1 MGRIMRMRN
10 IALLVVGLCVVSCHG
25 TVASAPPSSP
35 PRTTESNITALTTS
49 LLEHSQFS
57 HRPFDDALAG
67 TLLDRY
73 VDSLDGTHSVFL
85 QSDIDEFAAYH
96 ATLAEATRGAG
107 DTRAARD
114 IFRRYVARLSQRA
127 AYVTETLRT
136 ATFDFTGHD
145 AYSFDRE
152 QAPRPRTIDDAHEL
166 WQKEL
171 RAEYLAEKLGD
182 KAPAQIVRTLSD
194 RAAHQVQAVTAL
206 RADDVLDLYLDTLA
220 HVYDPH
226 SDYLGHEQLENL
238 SIAMNLSLVGIGAT
252 LESEDGYC
260 TIHELVAGGPAA
272 RSGLLTPGDRIVA
285 VKRPTDSAPIDVV
298 GMPLSHTVDLI
309 RGQKGSVVTLSIVP
323 KSAGAGQP
331 PKLVTL
337 VRDAIKL
344 EDQEARASIVDVP
357 TSQGKTAR
365 VGVIDL
371 PSFYADMGE
380 RGGERRSATA
390 DVARLLA
397 RLEAEHVQGVL
408 LDLRHNPG
416 GSLEEAINLTG
427 LFIRTGPVVQTRDQR
442 GDVAVGADKD
452 PSIAYD
458 GPLVL
463 LTSRLSASASEILAG
478 ALQDYGRAVV
488 GGDASTFGKGTVQN
502 ILPLA
507 RVMDKAG
514 LAHAY
519 DPGALKITTSKFY
532 RPSGASTQL
541 RGVASDIVLPS
552 TTDMSEVNESTL
564 KDALQWDAVAP
575 TRYAHLGRVEPY
587 LARLREKSAER
598 VTADEQLAHV
608 REDVVRLKQKLAA
621 KSLSLNEAER
631 RQEIAEAK
639 TRDEAR
645 AVELAALDATQ
656 PVRREITLESLDP
669 GGSPTAASNES
680 SAKRAAR
687 GDAILHEGV
696 RILADYTGLVAADR

>member
-1 MGRIMRMRN
+1 
-10 IALLVVGLCVVSCHG
+10 
-25 TVASAPPSSP
+25 
-35 PRTTESNITALTTS
+35 
-49 LLEHSQFS
+49 
-57 HRPFDDALAG
+57 
-67 TLLDRY
+67 
-73 VDSLDGTHSVFL
+73 
-85 QSDIDEFAAYH
+85 
-96 ATLAEATRGAG
+96 
-107 DTRAARD
+107 
-114 IFRRYVARLSQRA
+114 
-127 AYVTETLRT
+127 
-136 ATFDFTGHD
+136 
-145 AYSFDRE
+145 
-152 QAPRPRTIDDAHEL
+152 
-166 WQKEL
+166 
-171 RAEYLAEKLGD
+171 
-182 KAPAQIVRTLSD
+182 
-194 RAAHQVQAVTAL
+194 
-206 RADDVLDLYLDTLA
+206 LDTLA

-226 SDYLGHEQLENL
+226 SDYLGHEQLESM

-252 LESEDGYC
+252 LESVDGYC
-260 TIHELVAGGPAA
+260 TIHELLPGGPAA

-285 VKRPTDSAPIDVV
+285 VKRPTDSEPIDVV
-298 GMPLSHTVDLI
+298 DMPLSHTVDLI
-309 RGQKGSVVTLSIVP
+309 RGHKGSVVTLSIVP
-323 KSAGAGQP
+323 KSVGAGQP

-357 TSQGKTAR
+357 AAEGKTER

-380 RGGERRSATA
+380 RVGERRSATA

-397 RLEAEHVQGVL
+397 KLETEHVQGVL

-416 GSLEEAINLTG
+416 GSLQEAITLTG
-427 LFIRTGPVVQTRDQR
+427 LFIRKGPVVQTRDQR
-442 GDVAVGADKD
+442 GEVEVGADTD
-452 PSIAYD
+452 SSIAYD

-463 LTSRLSASASEILAG
+463 LTSRLSASASEILTG

-488 GGDASTFGKGTVQN
+488 VGDASTFGKGTVQAV
-502 ILPLA
+502 LPLA

-552 TTDMSEVNESTL
+552 TTDLSEVNESTL

-575 TRYAHLGRVEPY
+575 TRYAHLDRVEAY
-587 LARLREKSAER
+587 LGSLRERSAER
-598 VTADEQLAHV
+598 VAADAQLAHV

-621 KSLSLNEAER
+621 KSVSLNEAER

-639 TRDEAR
+639 ARDESR
-645 AVELAALDATQ
+645 AVELAALDATE
-656 PVRREITLESLDP
+656 PVRREITLESLDVA
-669 GGSPTAASNES
+669 GSRTATTGES
-680 SAKRAAR
+680 SAKHAAR

-696 RILADYTGLVAADR
+696 RILADYAGLMTSPGS